1 MHALDMIVPLQTEHV
16 STLIAARPLLRFCMI
31 GSVQLAAGACPAL
44 TVNFFPEGSKNVPSG
59 WTREAQVAAGNED
72 TSSLNTVTLTAT
84 PAPKLFVQPV
94 HPLFSRK
101 ACVPADCLPAAK
113 GRRLQG
119 DYGRSRITPLTLSDD
134 DEDPQPYVVAE
145 TQRLDSESA
154 VVGRFNPFFW
164 NLPYNPFGRRGDSNK
179 GSTSSS
185 SSNGAAS
192 TSTSSPPSSSDAP
205 AAANSEATS
214 PGSSTDSTNAGA
226 SNSTNN
232 AAPSPSPSPSSNSS
246 SSSPPS
252 SPEMLEQGVDTG
264 SLASSSSRPK
274 QIAAADGSG
283 SSGIKDS
290 IAAGGD
296 GSSSGRTGW
305 TTWRDGQDDWW
316 TGEERSL
323 AACLTTVAQ
332 PASYDILWNID
343 GGIAKKATMPK
354 EGAPFIVLSNLDTLA
369 PVRRA

>member
-1 MHALDMIVPLQTEHV
+1 MT
-16 STLIAARPLLRFCMI
+16 

-72 TSSLNTVTLTAT
+72 TSSLNTVTLTAS
-84 PAPKLFVQPV
+84 PPPKLFVQPV

-101 ACVPADCLPAAK
+101 ACVPADCLPSTK

-119 DYGRSRITPLTLSDD
+119 DYGRSRITPLTMSDE
-134 DEDPQPYVVAE
+134 DEDPQPHVVAE

-164 NLPYNPFGRRGDSNK
+164 NLAYNPFGRRGDSNK
-179 GSTSSS
+179 GSS
-185 SSNGAAS
+185 GAGSTS
-192 TSTSSPPSSSDAP
+192 TSTSSPPSSSGTP
-205 AAANSEATS
+205 AANNEMPSS
-214 PGSSTDSTNAGA
+214 GPSTDSTNAGA
-226 SNSTNN
+226 SSSTNN
-232 AAPSPSPSPSSNSS
+232 ATPSPSPSPSSNST

-252 SPEMLEQGVDTG
+252 SPEKLEQGVDTD

-354 EGAPFIVLSNLDTLA
+354 EGAPFILLSNLDTLA
-369 PVRRA
+369 PVRRASSTKSSAAAVSAAAVAME